1 MKLDLDLIRELL
13 ITIEN
18 ASDGQQ
24 NFEVDD
30 IYNLNP
36 QTFDLYGGLDAVEYH
51 LRQLALGGYIVTTS
65 GYDTRRG
72 NGVILDLTWEGH
84 EFIRNISNPSVW
96 RKIKDKLSPVT
107 NSVSLSVLGQVAGTI
122 VKQQLGI
129 G

>member
-30 IYNLNP
+30 IYTLNP

-107 NSVSLSVLGQVAGTI
+107 NNVSLSVLGQVAGTI

>member
-107 NSVSLSVLGQVAGTI
+107 NNVSLSVLGQVAGTI

>member
-1 MKLDLDLIRELL
+1 M
-13 ITIEN
+13 
-18 ASDGQQ
+18 
-24 NFEVDD
+24 
-30 IYNLNP
+30 
-36 QTFDLYGGLDAVEYH
+36 YGGLDAVEYH

-107 NSVSLSVLGQVAGTI
+107 NNVSLSVLGQVAGTI